1 MSVVAIGG
9 VQFVLAWQEI
19 CEHVSRE
26 DILELGDIDDV
37 DLAGA
42 IIGLLVEGGYEP
54 DDAEQLLVRAG
65 LLEKDSISW

>member
-9 VQFVLAWQEI
+9 IQFALAWQEI
-19 CEHVSRE
+19 CEHVTKE
-26 DILELGDIDDV
+26 DILELKDLDDT

-42 IIGLLVEGGYEP
+42 IIGLLVNDGYEP

-65 LLEKDSISW
+65 LLERED

>member
-37 DLAGA
+37 ELAGA
-42 IIGLLVEGGYEP
+42 IIGLLVEASYEP

-65 LLEKDSISW
+65 LLERDD